1 MSHGT
6 ETVYKLDLENIMDF
20 PDSANVP
27 VAPPK
32 PGESWIIFGEIVRDN
47 SSTRPVF
54 IVKDKIDDYFP
65 VVFYTENP
73 IQDAA
78 ACKIGHILCIT
89 SGMRVPFSRDGGSL
103 DGYIITDPSTVFV
116 LPCSMAQLRA
126 LNKRLRDKNDRGE
139 MDLCNSCKKPSTERC
154 SKCQTPYC
162 SRECQ
167 AADWKEGGHRKECP
181 VIARLHIWNRTDW
194 G

>member
-1 MSHGT
+1 MPTSGT
-6 ETVYKLDLENIMDF
+6 ETEYKLDLEEIIAF
-20 PDSANVP
+20 PDCAHVP
-27 VAPPK
+27 VLPPE
-32 PGESWIIFGEIVRDN
+32 PGESWIIFGEIVQDN
-47 SSTRPVF
+47 SFTRPVYM
-54 IVKDKIDDYFP
+54 VKDKINGHFP
-65 VVFYTENP
+65 VAFYTENP
-73 IQDAA
+73 VQDAA
-78 ACKIGHILCIT
+78 ACKVGHILCIT
-89 SGMRVPFSRDGGSL
+89 NGMRHNFL
-103 DGYIITDPSTVFV
+103 DGSSGYRIEDPSTVFV

-139 MDLCNSCKKPSTERC
+139 MELCNSCKKASTERC